1 MRKMARILLEVKNF
15 PAQQAIFDH
24 PAKFKIAVKGRR
36 FGLTKGAA
44 NDFIQCALKK
54 SFKKGLWVDTV
65 NSNIERYVERYFIP
79 KINKL
84 PQSMWNWRKQQKIL
98 ELNGSYIDF
107 RSIDNPLN
115 LEGFG
120 YDKAF
125 LNEAGIILKD
135 EYLWNNAIKPMF
147 WDFPNVKVVVGGTP
161 KGKGVFNELYERGL
175 DPNQPNYKSFHYTSF
190 DSPFEHIHKAIRED
204 MASMPEMVIKQE
216 IMAEFLDDNGTVFR
230 GIELVATA
238 TPQKPI
244 DGHLYVIGIDLAK
257 VQDWTVLSV
266 YDRATN
272 AQVYQDR
279 FNKLEWP
286 FQKAKIIEMAKHYNN
301 ALCIIDATGLGDPIC
316 DDLLRAG
323 VSVEPIK
330 LTNEGKKEIIEKL
343 SIWIEQR
350 IIKILNIPD
359 TIREFKNFTY
369 DISSTGRIRY
379 EAPAGFSDDIVISHA
394 LALSSLVPINKIV
407 TVKPKTIIE
416 IGYEEAKRKH
426 YGEDTDS
433 LDEWSRF

>member
-1 MRKMARILLEVKNF
+1 MGQQILLEVKNF
-15 PAQQAIFDH
+15 PLQQSIFDD

-107 RSIDNPLN
+107 RSIDNPEN

-125 LNEAGIILKD
+125 LNEAGIILKN

-147 WDFPNVKVVVGGTP
+147 WDYPNVKVVIGGTP
-161 KGKGVFNELYERGL
+161 KGKGLFYELSERGK
-175 DPNQPNYKSFHYTSF
+175 DPNQPNYKTFHFTSF
-190 DSPFEHIHKAIRED
+190 DSPFEHIHEAIKED
-204 MASMPEMVIKQE
+204 MNSMPEMVVKQE
-216 IMAEFLDDNGTVFR
+216 IYAEFLDDNGTVFR
-230 GIELVATA
+230 GIDLIATA
-238 TPQKPI
+238 TPRSPVE
-244 DGHLYVIGIDLAK
+244 GHLYVIGIDLAK
-257 VQDWTVLSV
+257 VQDYTVLSV
-266 YDRATN
+266 YDRGTN
-272 AQVYQDR
+272 EQVYQDR

-286 FQKAKIIEMAKHYNN
+286 YQKKKIIEISKFFNN
-301 ALCIIDATGLGDPIC
+301 ALCNLDATGIGDPIA
-316 DDLLRAG
+316 DDLIRSG
-323 VSVEPIK
+323 VAINPIK
-330 LTNEGKKEIIEKL
+330 LTNEVKKELIEKL

-350 IIKILNIPD
+350 KIKILNIPD
-359 TIREFKNFTY
+359 TLREFKNFTY
-369 DISSTGRIRY
+369 DISSSGKVRY
-379 EAPAGFSDDIVISHA
+379 EAPVGFNDDIVISHA
-394 LALSSLVPINKIV
+394 LAVNSLGEIIKEERKDP
-407 TVKPKTIIE
+407 TIIQTA
-416 IGYEEAKRKH
+416 YAKAKRSI
-426 YGEDTDS
+426 GEDDGYY
-433 LDEWSRF
+433 EGI